1 MFTNRKST
9 GGLAAAAAEFC
20 PLAENQSEKN
30 SARPRME
37 FPRRRRKK
45 ISPVKLNAF
54 LITSSPQNNR

>member
-37 FPRRRRKK
+37 FPRRRRKN
-45 ISPVKLNAF
+45 LAR
-54 LITSSPQNNR
+54 QA